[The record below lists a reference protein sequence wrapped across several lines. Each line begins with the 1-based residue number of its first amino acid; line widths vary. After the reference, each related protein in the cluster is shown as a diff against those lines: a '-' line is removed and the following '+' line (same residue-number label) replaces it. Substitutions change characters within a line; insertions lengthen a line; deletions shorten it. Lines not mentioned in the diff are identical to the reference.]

1 MKEVTQLFAGART
14 DGSPA
19 YEEVVVER
27 LGTGR
32 FKVMQ
37 SPGLVLGVAAGDVI
51 DVSEDRRAT
60 VVERGGNLCIQI
72 YTKGEGAQIE
82 PIVRERLEPLNGR
95 LDGRSEQQLVFTVPA
110 SAGLAVVESAMTE
123 VVRQFPKAEWYYGN
137 VYDPVDGVT
146 PLNWWL
152 Q

>member
-1 MKEVTQLFAGART
+1 MKEVTQLFAAART
-14 DGSPA
+14 DGSPV

-27 LGTGR
+27 LGPGR
-32 FKVMQ
+32 FKLMQ

-51 DVSEDRRAT
+51 EVSEDRRAT

-72 YTKGEGAQIE
+72 YTDGAGAKSE
-82 PIVRERLEPLNGR
+82 PAALERLVPLGGR

-110 SAGLAVVESAMTE
+110 SVGLAAVEAAMTE
-123 VVRQFPKAEWYYGN
+123 VVRQFPKTEWSYGN
-137 VYDPVDGVT
+137 VYDPADGVT

>member
-14 DGSPA
+14 DGSPV

-32 FKVMQ
+32 FKLMQ
-37 SPGLVLGVAAGDVI
+37 SPGRVLGAAAGDVI

-82 PIVRERLEPLNGR
+82 PVVRERLAPLSGR
-95 LDGRSEQQLVFTVPA
+95 LDGRSEPQLVFTVPA
-110 SAGLAVVESAMTE
+110 SVGLAAVESAMAE
-123 VVRQFPKAEWYYGN
+123 VVRQFPKAEWYYGIS
-137 VYDPVDGVT
+137 PVFWSMKCGLF
-146 PLNWWL
+146 PE
-152 Q
+152 

>member
-1 MKEVTQLFAGART
+1 MDEVIQLFAGART

-27 LGTGR
+27 LGPAR
-32 FKVMQ
+32 FKLVQ
-37 SPGLVLGVAAGDVI
+37 SPGLVLDVAAGDVI

-60 VVERGGNLCIQI
+60 VVERGGNLCIQL
-72 YTKGEGAQIE
+72 YTKGEGATIE
-82 PIVRERLEPLNGR
+82 PVVRERLARLNGR
-95 LDGRSEQQLVFTVPA
+95 LDGRSAQQLVFTVAA
-110 SAGLAVVESAMTE
+110 SVGLAAVETAMAE
-123 VVRQFPKAEWYYGN
+123 VMGQFPKAEWYFGN

-152 Q
+152 H